1 MRSDTIVSSRRSF
14 AAFREHR
21 VNEQVQAIAQQL
33 RAGSPRALA
42 RALSE
47 VENRGPRADALLAEL
62 FEGAAPTRRIGI
74 TGAPGVGK
82 STLVD
87 QMTRHLRADNRS
99 VAIVAVDPTSPFSG
113 GAILGDRV
121 RMQAHHGDPGVFIR
135 SMATRGALGGLA
147 AAVGD
152 TIAVLEAS
160 GRDDVIIE
168 TVGVGQAEVDVVQLA
183 EVVGVVLTPSM
194 GDDIQAAKAGIM
206 EIADLFVIN
215 KADQPGV
222 ERLEQ
227 QIRAMLSLL
236 PEGRPHPPIIR
247 TAATAGDG
255 VAELMA
261 ALPNAARGR
270 GTAKTYWRRRL
281 LDRISEGLLDSLAE
295 GPLSDEA
302 LDRAAE
308 DAAAGKLNFYA
319 FVRQIVAKAT
329 AKEGK

>member
-14 AAFREHR
+14 AAFGEHR
-21 VNEQVQAIAQQL
+21 VNEQVQAIAQQV

-47 VENRGPRADALLAEL
+47 IENRGPRADALLAEL

-87 QMTRHLRADNRS
+87 RMTRHLRADNRS

-121 RMQAHHGDPGVFIR
+121 RMQTHHGDPGVFIR

-152 TIAVLEAS
+152 TIAVLEAC

-206 EIADLFVIN
+206 EIADIFVIN

-236 PEGRPHPPIIR
+236 PEGRPHPRIIR
-247 TAATAGDG
+247 TVATAGDG
-255 VAELMA
+255 VAELMT
-261 ALPNAARGR
+261 ALPKAARGR
-270 GTAKTYWRRRL
+270 GATKTYWRRRL